1 MEWVWAAAHFSFVL
15 GGQPGALLA
24 PSLRDGKITGILRF
38 VHGRRKPGSQVTQVT
53 HILGPHIFRH
63 LRHFRHPSL
72 RRRIGDLHVSLTFT
86 ATTAVGNA
94 AILQHKLPTLH
105 RLL

>member
-1 MEWVWAAAHFSFVL
+1 MGLGFCPIILVL
-15 GGQPGALLA
+15 GGQPSALLA
-24 PSLRDGKITGILRF
+24 PSESDGKIAGVLRM
-38 VHGRRKPGSQVTQVT
+38 VHGRRKIGSQVTQVT

-72 RRRIGDLHVSLTFT
+72 RRRIGDLHKSLTLA